1 MRRDQPATSDSAN
14 AMSSDTLP
22 VVPDA
27 APDVLNVVLKK
38 TQDSSWVTFA
48 PDELSTLLSAFSP
61 SQPVATHTKGYLV
74 LSAYCQRRRS
84 EASTPDEG
92 TQSIT
97 RTLETPVTSRIADTE
112 ENEALAGLTFLS
124 ALFDVDHPSASAI
137 LQRDGTLEAI
147 MDTLD
152 LFPKS
157 HNIDL
162 AVAHLLGRAA
172 GHKTCRALLG
182 KDHRNWLEWKS
193 RQSEDAELRAAA
205 AVAMVK
211 LSRGF
216 GADAAEV
223 GGTPEQPTMQD
234 DELATLMKGLVV
246 NAQETSSLADAVEG
260 LAYMSTNP
268 AVKETLSKDNAFLQR
283 LFALVPRRKG
293 ATTESLGDT
302 IASPL
307 YGTVVIISNLCAY
320 RPRLSAEEEQIA
332 KLRRMAKTAKGPGQ
346 SAQAA
351 EDLDPLDDDDHVKE
365 RGRRLIR
372 AGAMEALTSAVRA
385 TDSRAV
391 RIAVS
396 KAILNLVEDKDNR
409 GSVLQSGGAKALQT
423 IIQAILPQSKTSDAG
438 KTPQLEK
445 EDFEPIQALAKL
457 AITAAPVQ
465 VFGPNE
471 GAIYD
476 AIRPFALMLT
486 HPNATLLQRF
496 EAMMALTNLSSQSPE
511 AASRIA
517 RAIGLMN
524 KVELLML
531 EDHTLVRRAATELVC
546 NLVAGSEE
554 IFNKW
559 GGDKNMSSKS
569 KLQVLVAL
577 CDVEDLP
584 TRLAASGALASLTA
598 SPDACESLAELEHE
612 RHRVLPILGQLV
624 DPAVVA
630 RPEADEDVEDD
641 AGQLESDPGLIHRG
655 VVCLRNFFVG
665 VQNKSTQMEV
675 ASEADRT
682 GVVRALVGVVK
693 GCAQNPSSPMLRPAA
708 EALKWLLE
716 HGVEIAV

>member
-1 MRRDQPATSDSAN
+1 
-14 AMSSDTLP
+14 MSSDP
-22 VVPDA
+22 SS
-27 APDVLNVVLKK
+27 DVLDVVLKK
-38 TQDSSWVTFA
+38 TQDKAWVAFA
-48 PDELSTLLSAFSP
+48 PDELSALLSAFSP
-61 SQPVATHTKGYLV
+61 TQPVATHTKGYLV

-84 EASTPDEG
+84 EAPSHDEG
-92 TQSIT
+92 TQSIS
-97 RTLETPVTSRIADTE
+97 RTFETPVVSRMADTE
-112 ENEALAGLTFLS
+112 EEEALAGLTFLS

-137 LQRDGTLEAI
+137 FQRDGTLEAM

-157 HNIDL
+157 HHIDL
-162 AVAHLLGRAA
+162 AVAHLLGRTA

-193 RQSEDAELRAAA
+193 RQTNDAELRAAA
-205 AVAMVK
+205 AVALVK
-211 LSRGF
+211 LARGSS
-216 GADAAEV
+216 ADAMEV
-223 GGTPEQPTMQD
+223 GGTPEQPAMQD
-234 DELATLMKGLVV
+234 DELAALMKGLVV
-246 NAQETSSLADAVEG
+246 DAQETSSLADAVEG

-268 AVKETLSKDNAFLQR
+268 AVKETLSKDSTFLQR
-283 LFALVPRRKG
+283 LFALIPRRKG
-293 ATTESLGDT
+293 ATSERLDEST
-302 IASPL
+302 ASPL

-320 RPRLSAEEEQIA
+320 RPRLSAEEAQIA

-346 SAQAA
+346 SSQAA
-351 EDLDPLDDDDHVKE
+351 EEDLDPVDDDDHVKE
-365 RGRRLIR
+365 RGRRLIK

-391 RIAVS
+391 RMAVS

-409 GSVLQSGGAKALQT
+409 GKVLQSGGAKALQI
-423 IIQAILPQSKTSDAG
+423 IIQGLLPQSKPSDIG

-486 HPNATLLQRF
+486 HPNATLLQSF

-517 RAIGLMN
+517 GADGLMN

-559 GGDKNMSSKS
+559 GGDRNTASKS

-577 CDVEDLP
+577 CDIEDLP

-598 SPDACESLAELEHE
+598 SPDACESLAELESE
-612 RHRVLPILGQLV
+612 RHHVLPILGQLV
-624 DPAVVA
+624 DPTVVA
-630 RPEADEDVEDD
+630 RPEADADVEEEE
-641 AGQLESDPGLIHRG
+641 AGQLESDPGLVHRG
-655 VVCLRNFFVG
+655 IVCLRNFFVG
-665 VQNKSTQMEV
+665 LQNSATQMEI

-693 GCAQNPSSPMLRPAA
+693 GCAQNPSSPILRPAA

-716 HGVEIAV
+716 HGVEISV

>member
-1 MRRDQPATSDSAN
+1 
-14 AMSSDTLP
+14 MSSDSP
-22 VVPDA
+22 SVASDA
-27 APDVLNVVLKK
+27 PSNALDVLLKK
-38 TQDSSWVTFA
+38 TQDKSWVTFA
-48 PDELSTLLSAFSP
+48 PDELSALLSAFSP
-61 SQPVATHTKGYLV
+61 TQPVTVHTKGYLV

-84 EASTPDEG
+84 EASSPDEG
-92 TQSIT
+92 TQSIS
-97 RTLETPVTSRIADTE
+97 RAFDTPVTTRIADTE
-112 ENEALAGLTFLS
+112 EKEALDGLTFLS
-124 ALFDVDHPSASAI
+124 ALFDVDHASAAVI
-137 LQRDGTLEAI
+137 FQRDGTLEAI
-147 MDTLD
+147 MDALD

-157 HNIDL
+157 PNIDI

-182 KDHRNWLEWKS
+182 TDHRNWLEWKS
-193 RQSEDAELRAAA
+193 RQADNAELRAAA

-211 LSRGF
+211 LARGSS
-216 GADAAEV
+216 ADAAEA

-234 DELATLMKGLVV
+234 DELAALMKGLVV
-246 NAQETSSLADAVEG
+246 DARETSSLADAVEG

-268 AVKETLSKDNAFLQR
+268 TVKETLSKDSAFLQR

-293 ATTESLGDT
+293 ATAESLGDS

-307 YGTVVIISNLCAY
+307 YGIVVIISNLCAY
-320 RPRLSAEEEQIA
+320 RPRLSAEEAQIL
-332 KLRRMAKTAKGPGQ
+332 KLRRMAKTAKDPGQ
-346 SAQAA
+346 SQGQVG
-351 EDLDPLDDDDHVKE
+351 EEGLDPLDDDDCVKE
-365 RGRRLIR
+365 RGRRLIK

-391 RIAVS
+391 RTAVG

-409 GSVLQSGGAKALQT
+409 GEVLRSGGAKALQT
-423 IIQAILPQSKTSDAG
+423 IIQGFLPPSQPAVAG
-438 KTPQLEK
+438 KIPEIEK

-457 AITAAPVQ
+457 AITSAPVQ
-465 VFGPNE
+465 VFGPND
-471 GAIYD
+471 GAVYD
-476 AIRPFALMLT
+476 AIRPFALMVT
-486 HPNATLLQRF
+486 HPNASLLQRF

-517 RAIGLMN
+517 RADGLMN

-554 IFNKW
+554 MFNKW
-559 GGDKNMSSKS
+559 GGDKNMASKS
-569 KLQVLVAL
+569 KLQVLIAL

-598 SPDACESLAELEHE
+598 SPDACESLAELQRE
-612 RHRVLPILGQLV
+612 RNRVLPILGQLV
-624 DPAVVA
+624 DPTVVS
-630 RPEADEDVEDD
+630 RPEADEGVEDE
-641 AGQLESDPGLIHRG
+641 AAQLEPDPGLAHRG

-665 VQNKSTQMEV
+665 LQNKPTEMEI
-675 ASEADRT
+675 ASEADRV

-693 GCAQNPSSPMLRPAA
+693 TCAQSPSSPILRPAA

-716 HGVEIAV
+716 HGVEISV